1 MNIGIIVGSHRKDS
15 QSAKV
20 AGFLATRLRAFGV
33 DVWTLDL
40 GREPLPLWD
49 EDLGSGE
56 GQWEFL
62 PGLTKKLQDSDGFV
76 IVSPEWHGMATSALK
91 NFFLLCNV
99 NSGLAHK
106 PAMITT
112 VSVADGGAYVVAE
125 LRTSSYKNN
134 RLCYIP
140 EQLVVRNVA
149 QVLNSVA
156 EENNPEAHDYFVDRA
171 DYTLK
176 LLMAYCDA
184 LTSVRAH
191 GAADLE
197 KYPNGM

>member
-140 EQLVVRNVA
+140 EQLVVRNVG
-149 QVLNSVA
+149 QVFNSSP
-156 EENNPEAHDYFVDRA
+156 EDNNPEANDYFVERA
-171 DYTLK
+171 DYTLGV
-176 LLMAYCDA
+176 LLAYAAA
-184 LTSVRAH
+184 LRNVRAD
-191 GAADLE
+191 GAADLAE
-197 KYPNGM
+197 YPNGM

>member
-20 AGFLATRLRAFGV
+20 AGFLATRLSAFGV

-99 NSGLAHK
+99 SSGLAHK

>member
-15 QSAKV
+15 QSSKV
-20 AGFLATRLRAFGV
+20 AGFLDARLRALGA

-40 GREPLPLWD
+40 GRDPLPLWD
-49 EDLGSGE
+49 EELGSGE

-62 PGLTKKLQDSDGFV
+62 PRLTTKLQATDGYV

-140 EQLVVRNVA
+140 EQLVVRNVG
-149 QVLNSVA
+149 QVFNSDLEA
-156 EENNPEAHDYFVDRA
+156 NNAEAHDYFVERA

-176 LLMAYCDA
+176 LLMAYGEA
-184 LTSVRAH
+184 FAGLRAS
-191 GAADLE
+191 GIDLE

>member
-62 PGLTKKLQDSDGFV
+62 PGLTKKLQESDGFV

-191 GAADLE
+191 GADLE